1 MKQRVHK
8 CFSPIYEEVYRGES
22 EDKRRIA
29 VIIVDNK
36 TFKVNVFEDGKM
48 LYYESRRIISSFERA
63 IQVAE
68 SWINYQFVS
77 FYDIDKEEY
86 L

>member
-1 MKQRVHK
+1 MKQHVHK

-29 VIIVDNK
+29 VIIIDNK